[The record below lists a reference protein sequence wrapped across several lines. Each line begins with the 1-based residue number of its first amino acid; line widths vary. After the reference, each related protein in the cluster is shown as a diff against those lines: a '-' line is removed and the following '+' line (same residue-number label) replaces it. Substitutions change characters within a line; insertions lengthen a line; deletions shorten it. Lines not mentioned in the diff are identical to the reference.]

1 MPEKQMNC
9 LFSTPNND
17 MAHVNLSKPL
27 TAKLF
32 YSVRIGEICEQ
43 PLANEQSGNVS
54 SAHHRQTRCSFP
66 ARWHGY
72 DCLRD

>member
-9 LFSTPNND
+9 LFSTPNSNIKKAGGYTAPAYKILD
-17 MAHVNLSKPL
+17 GINAKP
-27 TAKLF
+27 
-32 YSVRIGEICEQ
+32 
-43 PLANEQSGNVS
+43 GNVS

-66 ARWHGY
+66 ARWHEY